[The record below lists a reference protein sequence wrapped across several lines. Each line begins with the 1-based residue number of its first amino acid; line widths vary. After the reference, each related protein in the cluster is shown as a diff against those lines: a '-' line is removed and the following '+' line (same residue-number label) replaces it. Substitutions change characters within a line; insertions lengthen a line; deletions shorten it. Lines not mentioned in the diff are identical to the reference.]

1 MIEQAITRRELF
13 GSFTSAE
20 KSADKGISVL
30 EGNIV
35 IPNKPLLVPESKL
48 STIGYLAI
56 AGALTASKLT
66 LTRRN
71 LLRAAAIGGASLFLR
86 SDRGV
91 AEEQH
96 QIVPVEYER
105 SLGWHRSYPWLP
117 VDGAVEG
124 EEATGFN
131 EGGPWDKY
139 DTLDRI
145 LNGRRA
151 RSIYWQ
157 PTRDWLISVAYLAL
171 LENNGAN
178 SAWSGYCMDAAAA
191 AFFAPRIE
199 GPISVLGVDFT
210 ERDRLV
216 IATMRWGGLA
226 RDGVDTSNIEDIKT
240 RVENGEAVVVN
251 HSTIAGQDWW
261 GLVREVQG
269 NSVVIT
275 RILKWDKDG
284 LQTEYRHYSQLHGAY
299 SLQEDRPQPGFEGNF
314 AVVDR
319 RVGGLIVGTHQL
331 LA

>member
-1 MIEQAITRRELF
+1 MIEKTISRRELF
-13 GSFTSAE
+13 GSFSSAE
-20 KSADKGISVL
+20 KSADKGISVV

-35 IPNKPLLVPESKL
+35 IPNKPLLVPETKL
-48 STIGYLAI
+48 STVGYLAV

-66 LTRRN
+66 LTRRDFLRASALVGGS
-71 LLRAAAIGGASLFLR
+71 LLLRPERAAA
-86 SDRGV
+86 
-91 AEEQH
+91 EEPY
-96 QIVPVEYER
+96 QIVPMEYER

-117 VDGAVEG
+117 VDGRVEG

-139 DTLDRI
+139 DALDRI

-151 RSIYWQ
+151 RSVYWQ

-199 GPISVLGVDFT
+199 GPISVLGIDFT

-226 RDGVDTSNIEDIKT
+226 REMVDTSDIEDIKT
-240 RVENGEAVVVN
+240 RVENSEAVVVN
-251 HSTIAGQDWW
+251 HSTVPGQDWW

-284 LQTEYRHYSQLHGAY
+284 LQTEYRHYSQLRGAY
-299 SLQEDRPQPGFEGNF
+299 SLQENRPQPGFEGNF

-319 RVGGLIVGTHQL
+319 TVGGLIVGTHQL
-331 LA
+331 VV